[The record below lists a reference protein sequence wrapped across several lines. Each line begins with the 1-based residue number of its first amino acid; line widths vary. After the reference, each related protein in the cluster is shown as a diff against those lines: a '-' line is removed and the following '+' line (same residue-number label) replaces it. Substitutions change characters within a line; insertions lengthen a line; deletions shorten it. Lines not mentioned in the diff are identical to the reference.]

1 MVGTHPTKSFKGSVF
16 FIGKHLGGWR
26 FSKPIRTKNM
36 RKAKLG
42 KCYHYAGHLMFLFNM
57 FVFFETNPLGINH
70 QSYGETW
77 VNYNLPTQIPRDP
90 ITF

>member
-1 MVGTHPTKSFKGSVF
+1 MVGPHPTRSFSGSVF
-16 FIGKHLGGWR
+16 LLVGKHLGGWR
-26 FSKPIRTKNM
+26 FSKPIRTKTT

-42 KCYHYAGHLMFLFNM
+42 KSYHYAGHLMFVFM
-57 FVFFETNPLGINH
+57 FFETNPLGINH